1 MSRDAARGQVDK
13 LCIVWKRSL
22 KGKLSWILSRARP
35 IRSADIDRCLSKI
48 RSDVSAYY
56 CLTCSDENLLFFT
69 DYGAEKR
76 RLGWFIMITFRVK
89 LTVSVLSCHF
99 RRYTSFLAV
108 QSFPNRP
115 AKASV
120 LRIIACHTCWI
131 AAFEGSLQKNI
142 SLYIDSGIFTGRFI
156 SSAVIPISK
165 YWRH

>member
-1 MSRDAARGQVDK
+1 MQLADRLINYVLFEKG
-13 LCIVWKRSL
+13 SL

-35 IRSADIDRCLSKI
+35 IRSADIDRRLSKI
-48 RSDVSAYY
+48 RCDVSAYY
-56 CLTCSDENLLFFT
+56 CLTCSKENLLFLQIMEQKK
-69 DYGAEKR
+69 G

-89 LTVSVLSCHF
+89 LTVSALSCHF

-108 QSFPNRP
+108 QSLPNRHFGP
-115 AKASV
+115 AKASG

>member
-1 MSRDAARGQVDK
+1 MQLADRLINYVLFEKG
-13 LCIVWKRSL
+13 SL

-56 CLTCSDENLLFFT
+56 CLTCSMENLLFLQIMEQKK
-69 DYGAEKR
+69 G

-89 LTVSVLSCHF
+89 LTVSVPSCHF